1 MKLSEKQIRFIDYYI
16 QSGNATEAAIK
27 AGYSRKTAFNT
38 GCRNLKKSYI
48 KTAIDK
54 RLEELASARIAD
66 ATEVMEYLTSVMRG
80 ESQSEVAMPTGIGI
94 DKVKKTPDEKERTKA
109 AELIGKR
116 YGIFSEK
123 VDLNI
128 IDTTWFKEDDDEE
141 TS

>member
-1 MKLSEKQIRFIDYYI
+1 MAD
-16 QSGNATEAAIK
+16 
-27 AGYSRKTAFNT
+27 
-38 GCRNLKKSYI
+38 
-48 KTAIDK
+48 D
-54 RLEELASARIAD
+54 RIAD